1 VCHVADSSC
10 CLSGSTAKF
19 ASLSPGLLVSGSTAK
34 LASLIPGLGLLF
46 AAGSTAKFASLSP
59 RRGRSSSF
67 LLFAAGSTAKPAS
80 RMEGWGGLAGSA
92 SPSGMERRL
101 LREKGWTVATF
112 LWGGAEGPDLSTTES
127 RMESKRELT
136 ISRLSLVVSDDS
148 VSCWLKSQVNM
159 NSEGTQCSVR
169 PSREDMISMSELF
182 SRVSAVIWSLNSNE
196 VSINEGRVSVG
207 SVEAVPVGSV
217 AKPANRMDGG
227 GGLDVVSVA
236 KPAIRMEG
244 WGGLDIGVGSV
255 AKPANRMD
263 GWGGLDVGSVA
274 KPANRIEG
282 WGGLDVGVGS
292 VAKPSN
298 RIEGWGGLNVGSV
311 GSAPVVSIGS
321 VGSTPEES
329 LGIVGSIAALLSS
342 CEGSAPSA
350 SVVS

>member
-1 VCHVADSSC
+1 M
-10 CLSGSTAKF
+10 K
-19 ASLSPGLLVSGSTAK
+19 
-34 LASLIPGLGLLF
+34 
-46 AAGSTAKFASLSP
+46 
-59 RRGRSSSF
+59 
-67 LLFAAGSTAKPAS
+67 
-80 RMEGWGGLAGSA
+80 GGC
-92 SPSGMERRL
+92 
-101 LREKGWTVATF
+101 
-112 LWGGAEGPDLSTTES
+112 LWGLW
-127 RMESKRELT
+127 RR
-136 ISRLSLVVSDDS
+136 
-148 VSCWLKSQVNM
+148 
-159 NSEGTQCSVR
+159 
-169 PSREDMISMSELF
+169 
-182 SRVSAVIWSLNSNE
+182 SLNSNE

-255 AKPANRMD
+255 AKP
-263 GWGGLDVGSVA
+263 
-274 KPANRIEG
+274 
-282 WGGLDVGVGS
+282 
-292 VAKPSN
+292 SN